1 MNKVKWIFF
10 DIGSTLVDESVA
22 YKNRIKKTI
31 VAGLFTYIGSSFL
44 GLVVFYNTQSEQ
56 RQKEIED
63 QIVVQIEYQKLRRL
77 IKDKAIRKNTEK
89 MLLNLDLSEKYRFQL
104 PISTRKND
112 ALLMLYSTETL
123 DLLPPDAQID
133 AHLKHQKGIFR
144 PRAVKKSQK
153 QNSRKWLV

>member
-1 MNKVKWIFF
+1 M
-10 DIGSTLVDESVA
+10 
-22 YKNRIKKTI
+22 
-31 VAGLFTYIGSSFL
+31 
-44 GLVVFYNTQSEQ
+44 
-56 RQKEIED
+56 
-63 QIVVQIEYQKLRRL
+63 RRL

-133 AHLKHQKGIFR
+133 AHLKHQMGISR
-144 PRAVKKSQK
+144 PRAVAKTQK
-153 QNSRKWLV
+153 ESPRNGLFKPFLGLFVWQGQKDLNPRHAVLELLWGFVK